1 MLVQKFIKTS
11 KDLTVFLRNRLKS
24 VCKLP
29 IFVFPTG
36 KNYFSN
42 WILGI
47 FQLGVVLYP
56 LCFNTEIEV
65 LADDIN
71 QEKSVANTQ

>member
-1 MLVQKFIKTS
+1 MLVQKFIKRG
-11 KDLTVFLRNRLKS
+11 KDLTVFLRNRLKR

-29 IFVFPTG
+29 IFEFPTG
-36 KNYFSN
+36 KILFSN
-42 WILGI
+42 WILET
-47 FQLGVVLYP
+47 FQLGGVLYP

-71 QEKSVANTQ
+71 QEKV